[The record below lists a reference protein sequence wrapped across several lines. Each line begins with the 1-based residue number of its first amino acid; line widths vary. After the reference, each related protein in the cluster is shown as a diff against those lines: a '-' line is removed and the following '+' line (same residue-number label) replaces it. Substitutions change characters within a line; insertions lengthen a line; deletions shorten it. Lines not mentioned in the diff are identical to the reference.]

1 MTQEGIANL
10 KTIDWPAANIIIGA
24 AMEKAK
30 ALGVKLNVAV
40 ADRAGH
46 LCAFARA
53 AGSPLHSIAIAQDKA
68 YSAVSFGFSTR
79 EWMDFLESANSPALR
94 EGFLFRERLVVFGG
108 GLPIY
113 HEGALIGGVGA
124 SGGSEEQDEE
134 CALAGLLA
142 AGFSAEP

>member
-1 MTQEGIANL
+1 MMQEGIADL
-10 KTIDWPAANIIIGA
+10 KTIDWPAANMVVMA

-30 ALGVKLNVAV
+30 TLGLKLNVAV
-40 ADRAGH
+40 VDRAGH
-46 LCAFARA
+46 LCAFGRH
-53 AGSPLHSIAIAQDKA
+53 AGSPLHSITIAQDKA

-79 EWMDFLESANSPALR
+79 EWLDFLESSKSPALR

-113 HEGALIGGVGA
+113 HQGILIGGVGA

-134 CALAGLLA
+134 CAMAGLLA

>member
-1 MTQEGIANL
+1 MMNEGIVSL
-10 KTIDWPAANIIIGA
+10 KTIDWPAANAVVVG
-24 AMEKAK
+24 AMEKAMT
-30 ALGVKLNVAV
+30 LGLKLNVAV
-40 ADRAGH
+40 VDRGGH
-46 LCAFARA
+46 LCAFGRN
-53 AGSPLHSIAIAQDKA
+53 AGSALHSISIAQDKA

-79 EWMDFLESANSPALR
+79 EWMDFLESFKSPALR

-113 HEGALIGGVGA
+113 HQGTLIGGVGA

-134 CALAGLLA
+134 CALAGLVA